1 MPEAPTSAPPPP
13 AATPRTSLAD
23 ADALPPERSP
33 GGSGHVWVKALVPL
47 LLLAA
52 LVLGFL
58 RFGPVGVF
66 RKSFPPVEEL
76 VVERIAIPRPGE
88 LRVRVVNSGPTP
100 VTIAQVLVD
109 DATWAHTLDGGRTL
123 ERLDRR
129 TITVPYPWVEGE
141 PLVVTLVTGTGLTFA
156 GEVAVATE
164 TPQASGRFVG
174 TFALLGIYAGVIP
187 VFLGLLWLPFLR
199 TLQRRWLDFF
209 LSLTVGLLVFLGVD
223 ALAEGLEFAARVPGP
238 YQGVG
243 LLLLGVAGTP
253 LALGVLGG
261 RGRAAGG
268 EASPLAVAT
277 LVAVGIGLH
286 NLGEGLLIGSAYAT
300 GEIALGTFLVVG
312 FLIHNTT
319 EGLGIVAPLARER
332 PAFGRLLLLGALAGV
347 PTVLGAWIGG
357 FTFSPIWT
365 TLFFAVGVGA
375 IIQVVFVLSKML
387 GRGEGGAFT
396 RPLNAAGVFAGLL
409 VMYVTGLLVPA

>member
-1 MPEAPTSAPPPP
+1 MPETAAPPR
-13 AATPRTSLAD
+13 APRGTV
-23 ADALPPERSP
+23 PPERSTARTLP
-33 GGSGHVWVKALVPL
+33 AWMKGVGPLV
-47 LLLAA
+47 LLAL
-52 LVLGFL
+52 LVMTFL

-76 VVERIAIPRPGE
+76 SVERIVLPRPGE
-88 LRVRVVNSGPTP
+88 IRVRVINSGPEP

-109 DATWAHTLDGGRTL
+109 DAAWAHSLDGGRTL
-123 ERLDRR
+123 GRLERR
-129 TITVPYPWVEGE
+129 TLTIPYPWVEGE
-141 PLVVTLVTGTGLTFA
+141 PVVVTLLTATGLTFG

-164 TPQASGRFVG
+164 TPRASGRFVG

-199 TLQRRWLDFF
+199 TLRRRWIDFF

-223 ALAEGLEFAARVPGP
+223 AIAEALEFAGRVPGP
-238 YQGVG
+238 YQGLGLVLLGVVG
-243 LLLLGVAGTP
+243 TPLLLG
-253 LALGVLGG
+253 ALGRRGSTTGG
-261 RGRAAGG
+261 P
-268 EASPLAVAT
+268 ASPFAVAT
-277 LVAVGIGLH
+277 LVAAGIGLH

-332 PAFGRLLLLGALAGV
+332 PTLGRLLLLGALAGV

-357 FTFSPIWT
+357 FTYSPFWT

-375 IIQVVFVLSKML
+375 IIQVVYVLWRML
-387 GRGEGGAFT
+387 SARGGGSLLQ
-396 RPLNAAGVFAGLL
+396 PLNVAGVFVGML
-409 VMYVTGLLVPA
+409 VMYATGLLVPA

>member
-1 MPEAPTSAPPPP
+1 MPEAPPFAAPP
-13 AATPRTSLAD
+13 AAPRTLPPAD
-23 ADALPPERSP
+23 PGASPPERSP
-33 GGSGHVWVKALVPL
+33 GGRGSAWLKALVPL
-47 LLLAA
+47 LLLAL

-76 VVERIAIPRPGE
+76 TVERIVLPRPGE

-109 DATWAHTLDGGRTL
+109 DAAWAHTLDGGRTL
-123 ERLDRR
+123 ERLERR
-129 TITVPYPWVEGE
+129 TLTIPYPWVEGE
-141 PLVVTLVTGTGLTFA
+141 PLVVTLVTGTGLTFG

-164 TPQASGRFVG
+164 TPRASGRFVA

-223 ALAEGLEFAARVPGP
+223 ALAEALEFAARVPGP
-238 YQGVG
+238 YQGIG

-261 RGRAAGG
+261 RGRVPGV
-268 EASPLAVAT
+268 EATPLAVAT

-332 PAFGRLLLLGALAGV
+332 PAVARLLLLGALAGV
-347 PTVLGAWIGG
+347 PTILGAWIGG

-375 IIQVVFVLSKML
+375 IVQVVWVLSRML
-387 GRGEGGAFT
+387 ARREGGAFAQ
-396 RPLNAAGVFAGLL
+396 PLNAAGVMAGLL
-409 VMYVTGLLVPA
+409 IMYATGLLVP

>member
-1 MPEAPTSAPPPP
+1 MPETAPPPAP
-13 AATPRTSLAD
+13 PRPTA
-23 ADALPPERSP
+23 PRERSTARTLP
-33 GGSGHVWVKALVPL
+33 AWAKGVGPL
-47 LLLAA
+47 LLLAL
-52 LVLGFL
+52 LVLAFL

-66 RKSFPPVEEL
+66 RTSFPPVEEL
-76 VVERIAIPRPGE
+76 SVERIVLPRPGE
-88 LRVRVVNSGPTP
+88 IRVRVINSGPEP

-109 DATWAHTLDGGRTL
+109 DAAWAHSLDGGRTL
-123 ERLDRR
+123 GRLERR
-129 TITVPYPWVEGE
+129 TLTIPYPWVEGE
-141 PLVVTLVTGTGLTFA
+141 PVVVTLLTATGLTFG

-164 TPQASGRFVG
+164 TPRASGRFIG

-199 TLQRRWLDFF
+199 TLRRRWIDFF
-209 LSLTVGLLVFLGVD
+209 LSLTVGLLVFLGID
-223 ALAEGLEFAARVPGP
+223 AIAEALEFAGRVPGP
-238 YQGVG
+238 YQGLGLVLLGVVG
-243 LLLLGVAGTP
+243 TPLLLG
-253 LALGVLGG
+253 ALGRRGSATGG
-261 RGRAAGG
+261 A
-268 EASPLAVAT
+268 ASPFAVAT
-277 LVAVGIGLH
+277 LVAAGIGLH

-332 PAFGRLLLLGALAGV
+332 PTAGRLLRLGALAGV

-357 FTFSPIWT
+357 LTYSPFWT

-375 IIQVVFVLSKML
+375 IAQVVFVLWRML
-387 GRGEGGAFT
+387 AGQEGGALL

-409 VMYVTGLLVPA
+409 VMYATGLLVPA

>member
-1 MPEAPTSAPPPP
+1 MPEAPSAAPPAAPRTPPRTEPAAPPP
-13 AATPRTSLAD
+13 A
-23 ADALPPERSP
+23 RSP
-33 GGSGHVWVKALVPL
+33 GGVSPWLKAAGPL
-47 LLLAA
+47 LLLAL
-52 LVLGFL
+52 LVGGFL

-76 VVERIAIPRPGE
+76 SIERIALPRAGE

-109 DATWAHTLDGGRTL
+109 DATWAHSLDGGRTL
-123 ERLDRR
+123 ERLERR
-129 TITVPYPWVEGE
+129 TLTIPYPWVEGE
-141 PLVVTLVTGTGLTFA
+141 PLVVTLVTATGLTFA
-156 GEVAVATE
+156 GELAVATE
-164 TPQASGRFVG
+164 TPRASGRFVA

-199 TLQRRWLDFF
+199 TLRRRWLDFF
-209 LSLTVGLLVFLGVD
+209 LCLTVGLLVFLGVD
-223 ALAEGLEFAARVPGP
+223 ALAEGLEFAGRVPGP

-243 LLLLGVAGTP
+243 LLLLGVVGT
-253 LALGVLGG
+253 LMALGVLGG
-261 RGRAAGG
+261 RGRPAGG

-332 PAFGRLLLLGALAGV
+332 PALGRLLLLGALAGV
-347 PTVLGAWIGG
+347 PTIVGAWIGG
-357 FTFSPIWT
+357 FTFSPVWT

-375 IIQVVFVLSKML
+375 IVQVVVVLSRML
-387 GRGEGGAFT
+387 ARREGGAFA
-396 RPLNAAGVFAGLL
+396 RPLNAAGVMAGLL
-409 VMYVTGLLVPA
+409 IMYLTGLLVPA